1 MTDKEE
7 IQKALNIL
15 KRIQFQ
21 LQYTLSD
28 LYKCGMNVNTME
40 HLLKTNVQKD
50 NKKAPLTGSFFNL
63 NFYRLF
69 TPSTVNSYCNSNSC
83 TNHRIVA
90 HTDNTHHFY
99 VSRN

>member
-50 NKKAPLTGSFFNL
+50 NKKAP
-63 NFYRLF
+63 R
-69 TPSTVNSYCNSNSC
+69 
-83 TNHRIVA
+83 
-90 HTDNTHHFY
+90 
-99 VSRN
+99 